1 MYLPPHEGDALML
14 AARRRTYL
22 PMSVLAGMLAV
33 TLVVYILL
41 YRKLS
46 PPRPAFTG
54 GALHHDSD
62 DEEAVSLH
70 VMSNGSCRTE
80 GEEEEEE
87 LTEEDQGV
95 ETDSEYLT
103 EECNSTLL

>member
-1 MYLPPHEGDALML
+1 ML

-22 PMSVLAGMLAV
+22 PMSVLAGMLAA

-46 PPRPAFTG
+46 PPRPAFTS
-54 GALHHDSD
+54 GAHHNDSD

-70 VMSNGSCRTE
+70 VMANGSCEAERE
-80 GEEEEEE
+80 VEEEEEE
-87 LTEEDQGV
+87 EGLTEEDQEV
-95 ETDSEYLT
+95 ESDGEYLT